1 MCARI
6 LGRKE
11 LGREPSLEEVEDR
24 LKSGRYK
31 EITPPEVMASLDSG
45 TEVQMF
51 ECCFF
56 KSLTIKM

>member
-11 LGREPSLEEVEDR
+11 LGREPNPEEVEDR

-31 EITPPEVMASLDSG
+31 NITPAEVMAALDSG
-45 TEVQMF
+45 TEVRRF
-51 ECCFF
+51 ECDFI
-56 KSLTIKM
+56 SHLLL